1 MLLNYIQIE
10 KKLRKNASEIKIA
23 QNATSELI
31 SSHCD
36 QMKIEEALFF
46 SGNNSV
52 HVFRTNISLH
62 LVGIFLDLALLSG
75 RKPDLCCTSIIE
87 NSEIKKKL
95 ECPPTYTLKNAKTSL
110 YHVIFI
116 KRKSIFGTSQCIGG
130 CNHLINNL

>member
-46 SGNNSV
+46 QWQQFCTCVPNQ
-52 HVFRTNISLH
+52 HQ
-62 LVGIFLDLALLSG
+62 LALGWYFFGSSS
-75 RKPDLCCTSIIE
+75 PE
-87 NSEIKKKL
+87 W
-95 ECPPTYTLKNAKTSL
+95 AKT
-110 YHVIFI
+110 
-116 KRKSIFGTSQCIGG
+116 
-130 CNHLINNL
+130 